1 MNNKQIDGLITA
13 LYERLSRDDE
23 QLGDSNSIV
32 NQKKMLETYCEQ
44 NGYTNIAHYT
54 DDGYSGGS
62 FDRPDWKRLIEDIEA
77 GKVGMVI
84 TKDMS
89 RIGRNYLEVGYYTEI
104 YFGQRDIRFIAIAN
118 GVDSNNQVSSEFAP
132 FLNVMNEWYLRD
144 CSRKIKATKQIIGNS
159 GKHLSSHAAYGYKKD
174 PEDKH
179 KWIVDEEA
187 AEVVRYIFRLCVE
200 GNGTLMIANRLRDEH
215 IETPG
220 YYHAKRNVGKYK
232 NHLDVLNPYDWNS
245 NMVKEILTKPDYLG
259 YTVNFRTS
267 SKSYKE
273 KKNIHNPP
281 EKWAV
286 FEGTQEAL
294 VDLET
299 WQLCQRLIE
308 TPRRFD
314 TIDEA
319 NPLTG
324 LVFCA
329 DCGAKMYNHR
339 ARAGVTKDG
348 KKYPAL
354 DSYECSTYKLTCKRL
369 EQKCNTHYI
378 NTKSL
383 RSLILFTIKTVSQYA
398 ITNKEDFIARVREAS
413 ALRQDN
419 TAKEMKRK
427 LSRDK
432 KRYDELDVLY
442 KRLYESYA
450 VGKISEEKFDM
461 LSKGYEQE
469 QKDLK
474 VAIEEAEKAVSE
486 FEKDSV
492 SIDSF
497 LALAKKYTD
506 FTELT
511 TPMLNEFVEK
521 ILVHAPDRSTGERTQ
536 EVEIYLNFIGNIEVP
551 APEPTPEELEQMKI
565 DQYWKEKYRKF
576 KDYELARRKKKLE
589 ERKAREAEEFARQQ
603 AEKVAT
609 LTEELKEN
617 PPELPFEIRQV
628 PSV

>member
-1 MNNKQIDGLITA
+1 
-13 LYERLSRDDE
+13 
-23 QLGDSNSIV
+23 
-32 NQKKMLETYCEQ
+32 
-44 NGYTNIAHYT
+44 
-54 DDGYSGGS
+54 
-62 FDRPDWKRLIEDIEA
+62 
-77 GKVGMVI
+77 
-84 TKDMS
+84 
-89 RIGRNYLEVGYYTEI
+89 
-104 YFGQRDIRFIAIAN
+104 
-118 GVDSNNQVSSEFAP
+118 
-132 FLNVMNEWYLRD
+132 
-144 CSRKIKATKQIIGNS
+144 
-159 GKHLSSHAAYGYKKD
+159 
-174 PEDKH
+174 
-179 KWIVDEEA
+179 
-187 AEVVRYIFRLCVE
+187 
-200 GNGTLMIANRLRDEH
+200 MIANRLRDEH

-245 NMVKEILTKPDYLG
+245 NMIKEILTKPDYLG

-273 KKNIHNPP
+273 KKNIQNPP

-339 ARAGVTKDG
+339 ARAYTTKDG
-348 KKYPAL
+348 RKCPAL

-398 ITNKEDFIARVREAS
+398 ITNKDDFIARVREAS

-427 LSRDK
+427 LGRDK
-432 KRYDELDVLY
+432 RRYDELDVLY

-474 VAIEEAEKAVSE
+474 VAIEEAEKAVLE

-497 LALAKKYTD
+497 LALVKKYTD

-589 ERKAREAEEFARQQ
+589 ERKAREAEEFARLQ
-603 AEKVAT
+603 AIKVAT
-609 LTEELKEN
+609 LTEELREN
-617 PPELPFEIRQV
+617 PPELPFEVRQA